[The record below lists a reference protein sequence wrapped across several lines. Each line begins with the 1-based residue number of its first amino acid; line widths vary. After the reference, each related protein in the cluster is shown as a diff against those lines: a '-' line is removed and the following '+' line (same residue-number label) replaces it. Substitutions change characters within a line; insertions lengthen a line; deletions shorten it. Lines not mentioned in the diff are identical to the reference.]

1 MSKKIMVISS
11 SLDPRLVGA
20 VEAARALGME
30 TVACTREVDDG
41 TLAHADRF
49 YSVDGHKTEE
59 LLEIAKKEKI
69 DAVLGTWDKSVLS
82 AAIIAKELGLPGN
95 SPDCVRTLM
104 EKGRFRALQR
114 KAGVFCPEYFE
125 TDTSEGLEDRCAKLR
140 FPIIVKPA
148 VCSSSFGMT
157 KLYDRKNIIPAF
169 EKAAAYSR
177 NGVVCVEEFIEQDS
191 LRVLEAD
198 IFLVGDDILWDG
210 TSWCYRLPE
219 EPLRPAI
226 DVFPASLDSREEAEF
241 HSAVRCVLAASG
253 ARLGE
258 FNVEGFFT
266 DEGRFFVIEINPR
279 PAGYYFQKELKLFC
293 GVDFSKLLVTTA
305 VGDLS
310 YYEELKSIQR
320 QRRCL
325 LTYAVFSFV
334 PGIFDHVYIDDS
346 IRDYLISFDALP
358 GGEPGAYIESIHAD
372 NRPVGIAM
380 FAFSSEE
387 ELYRVLRHIRDL
399 VYVVLRDT

>member
-30 TVACTREVDDG
+30 TVACVREEDDG
-41 TLAHADRF
+41 SLAHADRF
-49 YSVDGHKTEE
+49 YLVDGNKTEE
-59 LLEIAKKEKI
+59 LLEIAKKEKV
-69 DAVLGTWDKSVLS
+69 DGVLGTWDKSVLS
-82 AAIIAKELGLPGN
+82 AAMIARELGLPGN

-104 EKGRFRALQR
+104 DKGRFRSLQR
-114 KAGVFCPEYFE
+114 EVGVFCPGYFE
-125 TDTSEGLEDRCAKLR
+125 TDTSEGLEEKCAKLH

-157 KLYDRKNIIPAF
+157 KLYDRKEVISAF
-169 EKAAAYSR
+169 EKASAYSR
-177 NGVVCVEEFIEQDS
+177 NGAVCVEEFIEQDS
-191 LRVLEAD
+191 LRVLETD
-198 IFLVGDDILWDG
+198 VFLVEDDILWVG
-210 TSWCYRLPE
+210 ACWCYRLPE
-219 EPLRPAI
+219 EPLRPVL

-241 HSAVRCVLAASG
+241 KSAVGTVLAASG

-279 PAGYYFQKELKLFC
+279 PAGYCFQKELKLFS

-310 YYEELKSIQR
+310 YCKELRSSQR

-325 LTYAVFSFV
+325 LMYAVFSFA
-334 PGIFDHVYIDDS
+334 PGIFDHVHIDDS
-346 IRDYLISFDALP
+346 VRDSLISFDAFP
-358 GGEPGAYIESIHAD
+358 GGEPGAYIESIHAE

-387 ELYRVLRHIRDL
+387 ELYRVMRHIREL
-399 VYVVLRDT
+399 VYVVLR

>member
-1 MSKKIMVISS
+1 MRMRTGSIQLMV
-11 SLDPRLVGA
+11 
-20 VEAARALGME
+20 
-30 TVACTREVDDG
+30 TRQKS
-41 TLAHADRF
+41 
-49 YSVDGHKTEE
+49 SVDGHKTEE

-104 EKGRFRALQR
+104 EKGRFRAQQR

-169 EKAAAYSR
+169 EKAASYSR

-266 DEGRFFVIEINPR
+266 DDGRFFVIEINPR
-279 PAGYYFQKELKLFC
+279 PAGYYFQKELKN
-293 GVDFSKLLVTTA
+293 
-305 VGDLS
+305 
-310 YYEELKSIQR
+310 
-320 QRRCL
+320 CL
-325 LTYAVFSFV
+325 
-334 PGIFDHVYIDDS
+334 
-346 IRDYLISFDALP
+346 
-358 GGEPGAYIESIHAD
+358 
-372 NRPVGIAM
+372 
-380 FAFSSEE
+380 
-387 ELYRVLRHIRDL
+387 
-399 VYVVLRDT
+399 

>member
-30 TVACTREVDDG
+30 TVACVRDEDDG
-41 TLAHADRF
+41 SLAHADRF
-49 YSVDGHKTEE
+49 YLVDGNKTEE
-59 LLEIAKKEKI
+59 LLEIAKKEKV
-69 DAVLGTWDKSVLS
+69 DGVLGTWDKSVLS
-82 AAIIAKELGLPGN
+82 AAMIARELGLPGN

-104 EKGRFRALQR
+104 DKGRFRSLQR
-114 KAGVFCPEYFE
+114 EAGVFCPDYFE
-125 TDTSEGLEDRCAKLR
+125 TVTSDGLEDRCAGLR

-157 KLYDRKNIIPAF
+157 KLYDRKDVVPAF

-177 NGVVCVEEFIEQDS
+177 NGAVCVEEFIEQDS

-226 DVFPASLDSREEAEF
+226 DVFPASLDSREEEEF
-241 HSAVRCVLAASG
+241 HSAVRCVLTASG

-279 PAGYYFQKELKLFC
+279 PAGYYFQKELKLFS

-305 VGDLS
+305 VRDLS
-310 YYEELKSIQR
+310 YWEELKNTQR

-325 LTYAVFSFV
+325 LTYAVFSFI
-334 PGIFDHVYIDDS
+334 PGIFDHVHIDDS

-399 VYVVLRDT
+399 VYVVLRKT